1 MQFYRASRLPRWRME
16 HCIRTAATSAANK
29 SLLIDPLAVETDSS
43 IPAVNEAESID
54 PLAVETD
61 SSTPAVNTER
71 ILGPENWYT
80 KLQDKAK
87 LKSQDGKIPLLS
99 IPQNTLRDAITARGF
114 PQYRARQIFHAY
126 YRVGET
132 NFEEFRVGQELKN
145 ALSEDFG
152 LPKMELTN
160 TQISK
165 DGTRKWLHRFGFDN
179 SAVEVVYIPAM
190 KSNTVC
196 ISSQVGCSLTCSF
209 CHTGAQPKEKLR
221 NLRTE
226 EIIEQVVGAHQIVG
240 DWPRKRFRYA
250 KKARR
255 IEEKRAKKEKEGPL
269 VEDIS
274 NIVFMGMGEP
284 LLNYRNVTQAINI
297 LNDPDAFNIGWKN
310 ITLSTSGVVPGILK
324 LSEEALKVNLAVS
337 LHASRDELRDQLVP
351 LNKSHNLSAL
361 MGAVQKYAAST
372 KQFFITFEY
381 CVLKGVNDTER
392 DAHDLARL
400 VKNIP
405 SHINLIPFN
414 PWEGSKYETPT
425 SDELERFAAQIALH
439 KAGNLEVSV
448 RVPRGKD
455 IMGACGQLN
464 TVANYK

>member
-1 MQFYRASRLPRWRME
+1 MQFYRAARIPRWRVDY
-16 HCIRTAATSAANK
+16 CIRNAATAAATKAVTTDTSALEPENAN
-29 SLLIDPLAVETDSS
+29 P
-43 IPAVNEAESID
+43 PQ
-54 PLAVETD
+54 
-61 SSTPAVNTER
+61 AVNTER
-71 ILGPENWYT
+71 VLGSENWYT
-80 KLQDKAK
+80 KLLDKAK
-87 LKSQDGKIPLLS
+87 LKAQDGKIPLLS
-99 IPQNTLRDAITARGF
+99 VPQNTLRDAITAKGF

-126 YRVGET
+126 YRVGES
-132 NFEEFRVGQELKN
+132 NFEEFRVGQELKDV
-145 ALSEDFG
+145 LKEDFG
-152 LPKMELTN
+152 LPKMEMTN
-160 TQISK
+160 TQLSK
-165 DGTRKWLHRFGFDN
+165 DGTRKWLHRFGVDN

-226 EIIEQVVGAHQIVG
+226 EIIEQVVGAHQVVG
-240 DWPRKRFRYA
+240 DWPRRRYRYG

-255 IEEKRAKKEKEGPL
+255 IAEKRAKKDKEEKLE
-269 VEDIS
+269 EDIS

-284 LLNYRNVTQAINI
+284 LLNYRNVTQAIHI

-310 ITLSTSGVVPGILK
+310 ITLSTSGVVPGILR
-324 LSEEALKVNLAVS
+324 LSEEALKVNLAIS

-381 CVLKGVNDTER
+381 CVLRGVNDTER
-392 DAHDLARL
+392 DAYDLARL

-414 PWEGSKYETPT
+414 PWKGSNYETPT
-425 SDELERFAAQIALH
+425 SVELERFADQIAVH

-448 RVPRGKD
+448 RAPRGKD

-464 TVANYK
+464 TIANY